1 MNLIPDRISAV
12 GIAAAI
18 FLGVLL
24 PVPALV
30 FSGVLAA
37 GGLLVEQ
44 PKRSTVWYIATAAAA
59 SALARLFVHTI
70 LGTFLM

>member
-1 MNLIPDRISAV
+1 MNLIPDRVSVA
-12 GIAAAI
+12 GIGAAI

-24 PVPALV
+24 PVPALI

-37 GGLLVEQ
+37 GGLLVPQ

-59 SALARLFVHTI
+59 SAAARLLVHTV

>member
-1 MNLIPDRISAV
+1 MNLIPNRVSAV
-12 GIAAAI
+12 GIGAAI

-30 FSGVLAA
+30 FAGVLAA
-37 GGLLVEQ
+37 GGFLIDQ
-44 PKRSTVWYIATAAAA
+44 PKRSTVWYIATAAGAA
-59 SALARLFVHTI
+59 AIARLFIHTV

>member
-1 MNLIPDRISAV
+1 MNLIPERVSVVAI
-12 GIAAAI
+12 GAAI

-24 PVPALV
+24 PVPALI
-30 FSGVLAA
+30 FSGALAA

-44 PKRSTVWYIATAAAA
+44 PRRSTVWYIATATAAA
-59 SALARLFVHTI
+59 AVARLFVHTV